1 MVPTL
6 ILDIGLMTILV
17 VVAFAIVRLRSLFAI
32 VMLQGVYSLVCA
44 AWFVSLD
51 AVDVAF
57 TEAAV
62 GAGVSTVLMLAAMLL
77 VDRKSKPVPVSKQI
91 APLLIVIVAGL
102 AMFMSIPDMPAY
114 GDGNSPAN
122 SYVGADYL
130 ESAGPDTHIPNV
142 VTVVLASYRGYDT
155 FGEVVV
161 IFAAGLGVL
170 LLLGLNGNAGGW
182 KAQPNGQRISAPSAP
197 FAHRDRPRT
206 PVQDTAARA
215 TAVRRE
221 VEAASDVQPESFT
234 APQPEPMP
242 DPVPDPMPEPIT
254 EYIPQPVVNKPAVSA
269 PVVKKNAAAKKAPAK
284 KKSPPKKPV
293 PKKPAAKK
301 PAVKEVTTKKTTTKK
316 LAAKAPAKRGPG
328 RPRKTAAA
336 PVKKAGPKKTAAKKT
351 VAKKT
356 AAKKPAAKRGPGR
369 PRKTAVKKPPTKK
382 SPTKKPVAKKSTV
395 KKGTRS

>member
-254 EYIPQPVVNKPAVSA
+254 KYIPQPVVNKPA
-269 PVVKKNAAAKKAPAK
+269 
-284 KKSPPKKPV
+284 
-293 PKKPAAKK
+293 AKK
-301 PAVKEVTTKKTTTKK
+301 PAVKKVTTKKTTTKK

-336 PVKKAGPKKTAAKKT
+336 PVKKAGPKKTA
-351 VAKKT
+351 AKKT